1 MCYSTWLKNGI
12 HAVANISIYLMI
24 HQMKE
29 NAKKKKKG
37 KNGKQKKQIQI
48 KENALEVLV
57 PKTK

>member
-12 HAVANISIYLMI
+12 HAVANMSIYLMI

-29 NAKKKKKG
+29 NAKKEKEKEKTR
-37 KNGKQKKQIQI
+37 KQIQI